1 MGIGASLL
9 HADEAPLARSA
20 CENNIHGSWTMRIP
34 MTSVGRAFLAGAL
47 LAATSLAQA
56 QLTPAQSLIQD
67 KFVFNLGGFIL
78 GTDVTAHLNGSS
90 TTNPDIDFDKTFGEG
105 SDSTRVRADALWR
118 ITPNHHLRFLYFNN
132 TNTSAR
138 AIDRNIA
145 WGDYTFQAGATVDSR
160 TKFQIYELAYE
171 YAFFRTPDVEVSGS
185 FGVHYMK
192 LSQQLSGTATF
203 TDANGVT
210 SAASFTRKENS
221 VPVPLPVLGARV
233 AWAFAPQWVL
243 EGQGQV
249 FKADISGY
257 DGKVTDLRAGV
268 TWMFSQNFGAGV
280 GYNRF
285 VTTVETSKEKFDG
298 HVRLGYSGV
307 QLYLTGAF

>member
-1 MGIGASLL
+1 MRQSTASGGRLLVAAILIGGAG
-9 HADEAPLARSA
+9 LAR
-20 CENNIHGSWTMRIP
+20 
-34 MTSVGRAFLAGAL
+34 
-47 LAATSLAQA
+47 A

-67 KFVFNLGGFIL
+67 KFVFNLGGFIV
-78 GTDVTAHLNGSS
+78 GTDVTAHLNGSTS
-90 TTNPDIDFDKTFGEG
+90 KNPDVDFDQTFGNG
-105 SDSTRVRADALWR
+105 SDSTRIRADALWR

-132 TNTSAR
+132 TSDRTR

-145 WGDYTFQAGATVDSR
+145 WGDYTFQAGATVESK

-171 YAFFRTPDVEVSGS
+171 YALWRTSDVEVSGS
-185 FGVHYMK
+185 LGVHYMK

-221 VPVPLPVLGARV
+221 IPVPLPVIGARV

-243 EGQGQV
+243 EGQGQL

-257 DGKVTDLRAGV
+257 DGKVTDMRAGV

-285 VTTVETSKEKFDG
+285 ITTVETSKERFDG
-298 HVRLGYSGV
+298 RVRLGYSGV

>member
-1 MGIGASLL
+1 MRESTASL
-9 HADEAPLARSA
+9 
-20 CENNIHGSWTMRIP
+20 
-34 MTSVGRAFLAGAL
+34 GRLFLAAAL
-47 LAATSLAQA
+47 LAATGVSQA

-67 KFVFNLGGFIL
+67 KFVLNLGGFIV
-78 GTDVTAHLNGSS
+78 GTDVTARLNGSS
-90 TTNPDIDFDKTFGEG
+90 STNPDIDFDKTFGNG
-105 SDSTRVRADALWR
+105 SDATRVRADALWR
-118 ITPNHHLRFLYFNN
+118 ITPNQHLRFLYFNN
-132 TNTSAR
+132 TSTRTN

-145 WGDYTFQAGATVDSR
+145 WGDYTFQAGATVESK

-171 YAFFRTPDVEVSGS
+171 YAFWRTPDVEISGS
-185 FGVHYMK
+185 LGVHYMK

-210 SAASFTRKENS
+210 SAAAFSRKENS
-221 VPVPLPVLGARV
+221 VPLPLPVIGARA

-257 DGKVTDLRAGV
+257 DGRITDLRAGV
-268 TWMFSQNFGAGV
+268 TWMFAQNFGAGV

-285 VTTVETSKEKFDG
+285 ITTVETSKERFDG
-298 HVRLGYSGV
+298 RIRLGYSGV

>member
-1 MGIGASLL
+1 
-9 HADEAPLARSA
+9 
-20 CENNIHGSWTMRIP
+20 MREP
-34 MTSVGRAFLAGAL
+34 MASVGRLLVTGTLLAGV
-47 LAATSLAQA
+47 TGVAQA
-56 QLTPAQSLIQD
+56 QMTPAQSLIQD
-67 KFVFNLGGFIL
+67 KFVLNLGGFVV
-78 GTDVTAHLNGSS
+78 GTDVTARLNGSS
-90 TTNPDIDFDKTFGEG
+90 STNSDIDFDQTFGDG
-105 SDSTRVRADALWR
+105 SDATRIRADALWR

-145 WGDYTFQAGATVDSR
+145 WGDYTFQAGATVEAK

-171 YAFFRTPDVEVSGS
+171 YALWRTADVEISGS
-185 FGVHYMK
+185 LGVHYMK
-192 LSQQLSGTATF
+192 LSQQLAGTATF

-210 SAASFTRKENS
+210 KAASFVRKENS
-221 VPVPLPVLGARV
+221 VPLPLPVVGARA

-243 EGQGQV
+243 EGQGQI
-249 FKADISGY
+249 FKADIDGY
-257 DGKVTDLRAGV
+257 DGRITDLRAGV
-268 TWMFSQNFGAGV
+268 TWMFSQNFGVGA

>member
-1 MGIGASLL
+1 MR
-9 HADEAPLARSA
+9 EARR
-20 CENNIHGSWTMRIP
+20 T
-34 MTSVGRAFLAGAL
+34 TGRFLLAGVL
-47 LAATSLAQA
+47 LGATGLAQA
-56 QLTPAQSLIQD
+56 QMTPAQGLLQD
-67 KFVFNLGGFIL
+67 KFVLNLGGFIV

-90 TTNPDIDFDKTFGEG
+90 STNPDIDFDRTFGDG
-105 SDSTRVRADALWR
+105 SDATRIRADALWR

-132 TNTSAR
+132 SNDRTR

-145 WGDYTFQAGATVDSR
+145 WGDYTFQAGATVEAK

-171 YAFFRTPDVEVSGS
+171 YAFWRAPDVEISGS

-203 TDANGVT
+203 TNANGVT

-221 VPVPLPVLGARV
+221 VPLPLPVIGFRA

-243 EGQGQV
+243 EGQGQI
-249 FKADISGY
+249 FKADIDGY
-257 DGKVTDLRAGV
+257 DGRITDVRAGV

-285 VTTVETSKEKFDG
+285 VTTVETSKERFDG
-298 HVRLGYSGV
+298 RVRLGYSGV
-307 QLYLTGAF
+307 QLYMTGAF